1 MSRWHPSHAAAATLS
16 AADEYAALAESSGL
30 TPAQLAILWCRTRQ
44 FVEHGSVIVG
54 GTSVA
59 QLAENLDA
67 FDLDPSRLTDE
78 LRREIDAVHL
88 RCRDPS
94 DSL

>member
-1 MSRWHPSHAAAATLS
+1 MARWHPKHAQPATLE
-16 AADEYAALAESSGL
+16 AAEEYAAIAARADLSP
-30 TPAQLAILWCRTRQ
+30 TQLAILWCRTRQ

-54 GTSVA
+54 GTSIA